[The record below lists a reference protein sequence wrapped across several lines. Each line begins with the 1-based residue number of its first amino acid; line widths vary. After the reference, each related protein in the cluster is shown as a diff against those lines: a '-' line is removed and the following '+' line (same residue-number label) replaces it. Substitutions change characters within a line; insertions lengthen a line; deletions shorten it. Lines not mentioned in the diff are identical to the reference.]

1 MVIKWGL
8 FLFFFFFLYKHIF
21 PSFLGDGSALRDKV
35 IKHGA
40 VAPLL
45 SLLAVP
51 DLSAFSVSVDSV
63 SLHVYIWGKFQ
74 KFDMIRLNRLFSSLA
89 NRWFPNSNIT
99 DLVLLSH
106 IWNLCRLATWEMWRG
121 HCQTCA
127 AIRTP
132 PLLWQP
138 SSRFYP
144 LSSLCYITM
153 TRRCWLTRV
162 GLFHTWQMAPTT
174 ALRWSSK
181 PVWSLVWWSCL
192 ALKSCLWLYV

>member
-1 MVIKWGL
+1 MDQLLETRSSSMALWPLCSVCWLSLTSVHLVWVWIL
-8 FLFFFFFLYKHIF
+8 FLN
-21 PSFLGDGSALRDKV
+21 
-35 IKHGA
+35 
-40 VAPLL
+40 
-45 SLLAVP
+45 
-51 DLSAFSVSVDSV
+51 
-63 SLHVYIWGKFQ
+63 VYIWRKFQ

-106 IWNLCRLATWEMWRG
+106 FWNLCRLATWEMWRG

-132 PLLWQP
+132 PLLWQQ

-144 LSSLCYITM
+144 LLSVCYTTM